1 MSASPSA
8 RTWRAVLAALVSALC
23 VLPIALLL
31 LLSLAARWP
40 YPEIWPAEI
49 RLEPW
54 RELLDFRQ
62 GGMARVLGV
71 SLLLSAAVALLST
84 ALSYLAAK
92 RIAAHPARGRWSL
105 VAYAPYV
112 MSPVVLG
119 VCILYLYLRLGLAGT
134 FVGVVLAQTI
144 FTTSF
149 GVVFFLGFWNEEKRA
164 LEDLVRTLGGTTWQL
179 YARVLLPIS
188 RGPLALCLFQTFLIS
203 WFQYGL
209 TVLIG
214 GGAVRTLPM
223 KVFDYV
229 NEANLSYAALASLLL
244 VLPPLLLLWVNKRLF
259 LRIA

>member
-1 MSASPSA
+1 MS
-8 RTWRAVLAALVSALC
+8 RAPWVRKALALVFAALC
-23 VLPIALLL
+23 GLPVALLL

-40 YPEIWPAEI
+40 YPRIWPQEI
-49 RLEPW
+49 RLDPW
-54 RELLDFRQ
+54 RDLLDVAH
-62 GGMARVLGV
+62 GDLARTLLVSFVL
-71 SLLLSAAVALLST
+71 SSAVALVAT

-92 RIAAHPARGRWSL
+92 RIASHRNRARLSL
-105 VAYAPYV
+105 LAYAPYV

-134 FVGVVLAQTI
+134 FWGVALAQTI
-144 FTTSF
+144 FSTSF
-149 GVVFFLGFWNEEKRA
+149 GVVFFLGFWTEEKRA

-179 YARVLLPIS
+179 YAKVLLPIS
-188 RGPLALCLFQTFLIS
+188 RGALGLCAFQTFLIS

-223 KVFDYV
+223 KVFDYI

-244 VLPPLLLLWVNKRLF
+244 VLPPVLLLWVNRRLF
-259 LRIA
+259 LRIV

>member
-1 MSASPSA
+1 M
-8 RTWRAVLAALVSALC
+8 
-23 VLPIALLL
+23 PIALLA

-40 YPEIWPAEI
+40 YPEIWPGEI
-49 RLEPW
+49 RLDPW
-54 RELLDFRQ
+54 RELLDFQ
-62 GGMARVLGV
+62 HGGLPRVLGA
-71 SLLLSAAVALLST
+71 SILLSTVVALVST

-92 RIAAHPARGRWSL
+92 RIAAHPARARLSL
-105 VAYAPYV
+105 LAYAPYV

-119 VCILYLYLRLGLAGT
+119 VCLLYLYLKLGLAGT
-134 FVGVVLAQTI
+134 FPGVVLAQTI
-144 FTTSF
+144 FATSF

-179 YARVLLPIS
+179 YSRVLLPIS
-188 RGPLALCLFQTFLIS
+188 RGPLGLCAFQTFLIS

-214 GGAVRTLPM
+214 GGAVQTLPM

-259 LRIA
+259 FRIV